1 MFLWSFPS
9 MPRGIHLFT
18 FKNHQSRGSISDK
31 QSKTKLYGWSECNE
45 TETKL
50 VKINQQISLTTWRR
64 RCGPGSVS
72 AAAPQ
77 CCTAPPQRHWS
88 RQSLPWA
95 GGRRWSG
102 SPGHGTHIC
111 SGIELRP
118 QTGVEQPWTHDSVGQ
133 WEWQSMVL
141 TWRLRSE
148 CPVRSQPGL
157 GWTYLPTVDLCLN
170 RTLRIRELHSC
181 LKDTPTLVWVCEQGA
196 PPSGQGCSFLSAR
209 QGCAWWQGDHGGT
222 S

>member
-1 MFLWSFPS
+1 MTVWEKKAANVSVEFSQHAQ
-9 MPRGIHLFT
+9 GIHLFT

-118 QTGVEQPWTHDSVGQ
+118 QTGVEQPWTHDSERQ
-133 WEWQSMVL
+133 WEWLDISANS
-141 TWRLRSE
+141 W
-148 CPVRSQPGL
+148 P
-157 GWTYLPTVDLCLN
+157 LP
-170 RTLRIRELHSC
+170 
-181 LKDTPTLVWVCEQGA
+181 EQN
-196 PPSGQGCSFLSAR
+196 SAY
-209 QGCAWWQGDHGGT
+209 QGT
-222 S
+222 SLMSEGYTHFSLSLRAGSATFWSRL